1 MLATWHI
8 LPSSTCHETH
18 RHMSPLVRTAV
29 PVTRHIVTVR
39 TSRHT
44 DTWHC
49 RYILLYLSQDTQT
62 CVTVGMPC
70 CICHKT
76 RRHVA
81 LSVCPAVP
89 VVRHTDTWC
98 CHYILLY
105 LSRDTQ
111 TPVTVGTSCCTCHKT
126 LTHGTAV
133 TSCCTCHKTL
143 THGTA
148 GTSCCTCHKTLTHG
162 TAGTSCCTCLRS
174 SLNPTLP
181 LSVARGNTQALGIFL
196 SSKSLHRHNLALRRR
211 DRGAAQVFFLQ
222 GST

>member
-1 MLATWHI
+1 MVLSVHPFVLVTRYTD
-8 LPSSTCHETH
+8 TCHCWY
-18 RHMSPLVRTAV
+18 L
-29 PVTRHIVTVR
+29 
-39 TSRHT
+39 
-44 DTWHC
+44 
-49 RYILLYLSQDTQT
+49 LLYLSQDTLT
-62 CVTVGMPC
+62 HG
-70 CICHKT
+70 
-76 RRHVA
+76 
-81 LSVCPAVP
+81 
-89 VVRHTDTWC
+89 
-98 CHYILLY
+98 
-105 LSRDTQ
+105 
-111 TPVTVGTSCCTCHKT
+111 TVGTSCCTCHKT

-148 GTSCCTCHKTLTHG
+148 VTSCCTCHKTLTHG